1 MCTEGGGN
9 GDAGA
14 VVLCETGRAR
24 YAEAIE
30 QGGIAPERAPR
41 CLLELGLLQPDAE
54 GELVAVAPRTAAVL
68 RLGPLRHQ
76 VQRHLESIASAE
88 GEYLTA
94 ERIYDAAQRD
104 AGSEI
109 RLIRGAEIISAV
121 LQAAVDGCRGE
132 LLTVQP
138 GGGRPYELL
147 ERALEREVP
156 ALQRGIKQLTI
167 YQHSVRAHGPTVDY
181 VARVT
186 AAGAAIRTTD
196 EVIDRMIIIDR
207 EVAFIPTALPRG
219 QEALEI
225 RQPAIVRFLGRL
237 FENVWAR
244 ALPWDG
250 SVTAAKPEAVASETQ
265 QAIIRMLVMGWTQ
278 SRIARELGMSLRT
291 LTTHVSRLSNELGS
305 ASPIQ
310 LGYLI
315 AAKGL
320 YDPDSGGRNPA
331 GIEIAPSE
339 PSPPEPFH
347 P

>member
-9 GDAGA
+9 GDAAA
-14 VVLCETGRAR
+14 VGLCETGRAR

-30 QGGIAPERAPR
+30 EGSITPERATR
-41 CLLELGLLQPDAE
+41 CLLELGLLQPGVD
-54 GELVAVAPRTAAVL
+54 GELVAVAPQTAAVL

-88 GEYLTA
+88 GEYATA

-104 AGSEI
+104 AGSGI
-109 RLIRGAEIISAV
+109 RLIRGAETISAV
-121 LQAAVDGCRGE
+121 LRAAVDGCREE

-147 ERALEREVP
+147 ERALEKEIP

-186 AAGAAIRTTD
+186 AAGAEIHTTD
-196 EVIDRMIIIDR
+196 EVIDRLIIVDR
-207 EVAFIPTALPRG
+207 EVAFIPTTFPRG

-225 RQPAIVRFLGRL
+225 RQPAIVRFLARL
-237 FENVWAR
+237 FENLWAR

-250 SVTAAKPEAVASETQ
+250 SVTAAKPDAVASETQ
-265 QAIIRMLVMGWTQ
+265 RAIIRMLIMGRTQ

-291 LTTHVSRLSNELGS
+291 LTTHVGRLSNELGS

-315 AAKGL
+315 ATKGL
-320 YDPDSGGRNPA
+320 HDPEPGPGGRD
-331 GIEIAPSE
+331 
-339 PSPPEPFH
+339 
-347 P
+347 